1 MRVNP
6 NPLPDLLAALNQT
19 ELETQQAEL
28 QLSSG
33 RSVNQPSDNPT
44 AAAQLIQNNDQAIF
58 NAGYLKSLG
67 VVAGR
72 LSTADATLSSADTV
86 LQQAISLGVEAANGT
101 LSSNNRTTIAD
112 QLQAIQNQL
121 VSLANTSYEGTY
133 LFAGTVTNTTPF
145 VLDNSAPSGIS
156 YTGNSDVNHVSAG
169 SGYTLAINVPGSQL
183 FSSPGNDVFLAMNN
197 IIQAVQSDTG
207 IPAAVVSL
215 TSATNY
221 LSAQQSFYGNASD
234 QAQSQTNYLTTAKL
248 QIAVQANAIGGADV
262 ATEASNLA
270 LTQADLQA
278 TLDTIG
284 KVTQQNTLFTYIT

>member
-86 LQQAISLGVEAANGT
+86 LQQAINLGVEAANGT
-101 LSSNNRTTIAD
+101 LSSSNRTTIAN

-145 VLDNSAPSGIS
+145 VLDSSAPSGIS